1 MATQAEWEII
11 EAAYIARKGSYAKLS
26 AQFNVSL
33 TTLKKKAIAG
43 NWKLKRDE
51 TDTRIDTKVIEKIAE
66 HESNKRVDE
75 LFNAIAEL
83 DSLIA
88 DCKANL
94 KGNTVMPKSW
104 EGVAALMLKA
114 INMRQDLTP
123 KAIAVDDDSWDSVG
137 SWE

>member
-75 LFNAIAEL
+75 LFDAIAHL
-83 DSLIA
+83 DKVIN
-88 DCKANL
+88 DCQVASAQ
-94 KGNTVMPKSW
+94 VAPKSW
-104 EGVAALMLKA
+104 ESLMSVLLKA
-114 INMRQDLTP
+114 IAMRQELTP
-123 KAIAVDDDSWDSVG
+123 KAAEFDDDGWD
-137 SWE
+137 